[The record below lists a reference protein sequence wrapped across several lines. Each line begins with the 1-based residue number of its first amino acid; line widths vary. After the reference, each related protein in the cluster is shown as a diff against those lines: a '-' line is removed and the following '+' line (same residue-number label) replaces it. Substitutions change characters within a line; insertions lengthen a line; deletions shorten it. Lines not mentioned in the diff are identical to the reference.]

1 MRLQY
6 YEDKRRV
13 YTLQIEGSVKQGV
26 IDAVKNESIPM
37 VAQPTAMSMTVGTNR
52 SAQFAAMQSTS
63 PKTALS
69 RVAMGFVQDYGLA
82 SPQSTLPPEIAL
94 RDPLDQEFVLNRQM
108 AKKYY
113 EKQLQEKMAEK
124 RMKNQADREAW
135 NKQLQDKE
143 AKKEK
148 DIAEQ
153 RKGNAQMLKAKV
165 NDRKAAEEERRT
177 QRNQQAKETAMKI
190 LKDAKKERKDRED
203 LIAKQTAEYNAK
215 LEEQFKRDKQ
225 NRDLAAAKCD
235 EASKKAAANE
245 RDISTKLVA
254 NEMTI

>member
-94 RDPLDQEFVLNRQM
+94 RDPLDQEFVLNR
-108 AKKYY
+108 
-113 EKQLQEKMAEK
+113 
-124 RMKNQADREAW
+124 
-135 NKQLQDKE
+135 
-143 AKKEK
+143 
-148 DIAEQ
+148 
-153 RKGNAQMLKAKV
+153 
-165 NDRKAAEEERRT
+165 
-177 QRNQQAKETAMKI
+177 
-190 LKDAKKERKDRED
+190 
-203 LIAKQTAEYNAK
+203 
-215 LEEQFKRDKQ
+215 
-225 NRDLAAAKCD
+225 
-235 EASKKAAANE
+235 
-245 RDISTKLVA
+245 
-254 NEMTI
+254 